1 MWTEEYEKNRF
12 PLRGFL
18 LRAFFVFVFIGLLIL
33 IISIV
38 TRTKGLKDVSTPLQN
53 EVFASNVEKM
63 QTVAFDYYRKERLPL
78 EVGKSTKLTLSDMI
92 QKKIIVPL
100 ADEDNKVCDVK
111 NSYVELTKIDNGYL
125 MKINLKCSR
134 QDDYILA
141 HVGHYNHCETYLC
154 LK

>member
-1 MWTEEYEKNRF
+1 MKSWEEGIF
-12 PLRGFL
+12 ICGLRNMKKIDFHFVVFYYGLFL
-18 LRAFFVFVFIGLLIL
+18 
-33 IISIV
+33 
-38 TRTKGLKDVSTPLQN
+38 TKGLKDVSTPLQN

>member
-18 LRAFFVFVFIGLLIL
+18 LRAIFVFVFVGLLIL
-33 IISIV
+33 IIPIF
-38 TRTKGLKDVSTPLQN
+38 TRPKTLKNVSTPLQN
-53 EVFASNVEKM
+53 EVFASNIEKM
-63 QTVAFDYYRKERLPL
+63 QNVAFDYYRKERLPKEL
-78 EVGKSTKLTLSDMI
+78 GKSTKLMLSDMI

-100 ADEDNKVCDVK
+100 ADEDNRVCDIK

-125 MKINLKCSR
+125 MKINLKCSK
-134 QDDYILA
+134 QDDYILV
-141 HVGHYNHCETYLC
+141 HVGHYNYCEAYLC